1 MKYNI
6 YTERVGDRSS
16 RQLLGEF
23 ANEKEL
29 NKFVYNFANNQGYSA
44 KYCGHWL
51 DKNGDH
57 YIDYGSWGSYLVVVT
72 EE

>member
-1 MKYNI
+1 MKYNV
-6 YTERVGDRSS
+6 YVERVGDKNS
-16 RQLLGEF
+16 RQPVGEF
-23 ANEKEL
+23 ATETEL

-51 DKNGDH
+51 GENGEH
-57 YIDYGSWGSYLVVVT
+57 YIDYGSWGSYLVVI